1 MKEQDLLE
9 LTYKNKCKIKFLIEI
24 YIYIYIYGNPTVPFL
39 FFFFFLGTLLFNRQP
54 AISSYQNITFD
65 STILT
70 LCNINITCDCTFFTF
85 GGSLIFSH
93 I

>member
-39 FFFFFLGTLLFNRQP
+39 FFFFFWVR
-54 AISSYQNITFD
+54 Y
-65 STILT
+65 
-70 LCNINITCDCTFFTF
+70 
-85 GGSLIFSH
+85 SLIGNLLYQVTKTSH
-93 I
+93 LIVPSSNCVVLALGVAIRVRVSGSCRVK